1 MTCISRGSIWRPED
15 WLWGTRVEAG
25 NSMKMPAVQVTDRHW
40 GEGGGTVLLDSGCI
54 WKVGLMGFG

>member
-1 MTCISRGSIWRPED
+1 MGDKGGSRELSENACYLGDRQ
-15 WLWGTRVEAG
+15 G
-25 NSMKMPAVQVTDRHW
+25 RHW